1 MSRLASSFLISL
13 LKKITIIHFLT
24 PVHLKAPFRHSPM
37 FFVGGEGRNSFHFLP
52 VPFYFFLLL
61 GFAFFALFQVCLS
74 FIFPCIQSRCE
85 AMQALNQ
92 VPIAAEIICGD
103 HWPMMR
109 KHLFDVFSDTDPQ
122 LSVSHGNHIHLV
134 FNYFSLS
141 LSLLIFLPISLLF
154 NFCFFNL
161 ISLNITFYILL
172 FSLNVL
178 APPFFSV

>member
-13 LKKITIIHFLT
+13 LKKLLLFTSW
-24 PVHLKAPFRHSPM
+24 HLYTLKHLSDTALCFCWW
-37 FFVGGEGRNSFHFLP
+37 GGEEQFSFP
-52 VPFYFFLLL
+52 SCSFFLLL
-61 GFAFFALFQVCLS
+61 GFAFFALFQACLS

-122 LSVSHGNHIHLV
+122 LSVSRGNHIHLV
-134 FNYFSLS
+134 FNYFSHS
-141 LSLLIFLPISLLF
+141 LSLLISLPISLLIL
-154 NFCFFNL
+154 FF
-161 ISLNITFYILL
+161 
-172 FSLNVL
+172 
-178 APPFFSV
+178 